1 MFTTDLLID
10 NIDTAARDP
19 RRGSRMEFEKFV
31 RAAKGARRS
40 VRRIKKNSRNW
51 RTRKHDKQ
59 H

>member
-31 RAAKGARRS
+31 RAAKGAF
-40 VRRIKKNSRNW
+40 
-51 RTRKHDKQ
+51 DE
-59 H
+59 